1 MSPRLMY
8 VCDIGYVNAFDDLG
22 AQLGD
27 WCCLRNFS
35 EAWD

>member
-1 MSPRLMY
+1 MY
-8 VCDIGYVNAFDDLG
+8 VCDIGYVSVFDDLG

-27 WCCLRNFS
+27 WYFLKSFG